1 MRALPLISMAQEP
14 QISSRQFESYETGVV
29 FLPSRVTG
37 FSAMSRR
44 QMMTFMEGRHC
55 RENSSQRAGSFGLA
69 WRFTLTMTCFVSAM
83 NPRQAKPQARWPEV
97 QILFRGVVTA
107 RPRPDERNVDRLV
120 GELDFVVHPFSARGL
135 QPVGVVPAGKVRLV
149 MSAARL
155 VARQRAKRDHPRQD
169 QHVLQL
175 AGEVQRLVR
184 PLRAVAEIDFL
195 VALLQSADLCFG
207 HLQVFVHACDGDVLG
222 HDVSEFA
229 PDRDGI
235 LRSVLTDE
243 LLILF
248 FLALL
253 FGIDAEK
260 FFVDFQNAFELAVER
275 FARNVRDVQID
286 SRLCIHA
293 EFFLIHDAV
302 NRACGDV
309 SWNKVAVLWIPFFQK
324 VETLRL
330 GNAFRG
336 TLLRGAP

>member
-14 QISSRQFESYETGVV
+14 QISSRQFESYEMGVV

-97 QILFRGVVTA
+97 QILFRRVVTA
-107 RPRPDERNVDRLV
+107 RPRPDQRNVDRLV

-135 QPVGVVPAGKVRLV
+135 QPVGVVPVGKVRLV
-149 MSAARL
+149 MGAARL
-155 VARQRAKRDHPRQD
+155 VTGQRAKRDHPRQD

-175 AGEVQRLVR
+175 AGEVQCLVR
-184 PLRAVAEIDFL
+184 PLRAVAEIDF
-195 VALLQSADLCFG
+195 VDAR
-207 HLQVFVHACDGDVLG
+207 DGDVLG
-222 HDVSEFA
+222 HNVSEFA

-253 FGIDAEK
+253 FGIED
-260 FFVDFQNAFELAVER
+260 NGG
-275 FARNVRDVQID
+275 N
-286 SRLCIHA
+286 
-293 EFFLIHDAV
+293 
-302 NRACGDV
+302 G
-309 SWNKVAVLWIPFFQK
+309 
-324 VETLRL
+324 LR
-330 GNAFRG
+330 
-336 TLLRGAP
+336 P

>member
-120 GELDFVVHPFSARGL
+120 GELDFVVHPLSARGL

-253 FGIDAEK
+253 FGIEDDGGNGLRPLLQVLGVLRRSRPGNSSAK
-260 FFVDFQNAFELAVER
+260 YAGDQRVRPQPVGPVILVFAFPR
-275 FARNVRDVQID
+275 GINARNIR
-286 SRLCIHA
+286 C
-293 EFFLIHDAV
+293 LIFAV
-302 NRACGDV
+302 H
-309 SWNKVAVLWIPFFQK
+309 P
-324 VETLRL
+324 
-330 GNAFRG
+330 NA
-336 TLLRGAP
+336 ADQA